1 MDDAAGAVEEGLGE
15 GVDQVPRGVWGR
27 AARGGGWSR
36 AGGGVGQADEGG
48 GVAAFEGAAGDAVE
62 VGLVGESAEHG
73 AKPVS
78 DGLEA
83 AVGGE
88 GGVESVVPVG
98 VRGVGQAIGDGAVA
112 DVLHCQGG
120 PPAGGVGGGQGLGG
134 EAGRVTVEEVEGAFL
149 AAPAVGVVDVDAG
162 QVALDDDGMILGLDQ
177 PEAVTAVGGHWAP
190 RGGCVAES
198 SRDGCAEMGGN
209 FRIWHEAGAGG
220 SR

>member
-1 MDDAAGAVEEGLGE
+1 MSEEVGEVDFGRGDGEGLPVDDDESLVVPDEVQGREAVVDDAAGAVEEGLGE

-36 AGGGVGQADEGG
+36 TGRGIGQADEGG

-98 VRGVGQAIGDGAVA
+98 VRGVG
-112 DVLHCQGG
+112 
-120 PPAGGVGGGQGLGG
+120 
-134 EAGRVTVEEVEGAFL
+134 
-149 AAPAVGVVDVDAG
+149 
-162 QVALDDDGMILGLDQ
+162 
-177 PEAVTAVGGHWAP
+177 
-190 RGGCVAES
+190 
-198 SRDGCAEMGGN
+198 
-209 FRIWHEAGAGG
+209 
-220 SR
+220 